1 MKYTRA
7 TRFEI
12 KKDFQSQ
19 HDTEGFKKSAVD
31 DMDQEK
37 LISDI
42 EDAGGFDE
50 EEDDNNDVHDN
61 VLESGDDTEDS
72 LPKPR
77 VVLTSRA
84 ETNHTSSSTP
94 LSQSRPC
101 RVRHDP
107 GHFRNLNNGT

>member
-1 MKYTRA
+1 MKYTCA

-50 EEDDNNDVHDN
+50 EEDDNNDVHD
-61 VLESGDDTEDS
+61 VTEQATM
-72 LPKPR
+72 
-77 VVLTSRA
+77 TSRD
-84 ETNHTSSSTP
+84 EI
-94 LSQSRPC
+94 
-101 RVRHDP
+101 
-107 GHFRNLNNGT
+107 GGTIGW

>member
-1 MKYTRA
+1 MKYTCA
-7 TRFEI
+7 THFEI

-50 EEDDNNDVHDN
+50 EEDDNNDVHNN

-72 LPKPR
+72 LPKPH
-77 VVLTSRA
+77 VVLTSHA

-94 LSQSRPC
+94 LSQSQLC
-101 RVRHDP
+101 CVQHDP